1 MFWENLKLLCAQ
13 KGVSPN
19 AMAEELSIS
28 SGSITN
34 WKRGIMP
41 RETALQKIADYFN
54 VTVQEL
60 TQSKIELSSQRR
72 DNQNLVL
79 LCQDKVRLIP
89 LYESASAGFGLVATN
104 EIIDYV
110 PLFISEESEARETL
124 CIKVYGDSMYP
135 KIENGDIIQ
144 VHKQTSV
151 DSGSLAVILLDGEEG
166 LVKRVVYGDTWIE
179 LQSINPM
186 FPPMRFKDEEVL
198 RVRVVGLVKKII
210 KTV

>member
-1 MFWENLKLLCAQ
+1 MFWENLKLLCSE
-13 KGVSPN
+13 KGISPN

-34 WKRGIMP
+34 WKRGVMP
-41 RETALQKIADYFN
+41 RGNALKKISDYFG
-54 VTVQEL
+54 VSVQEL
-60 TQSKIELSSQRR
+60 TQSKIESNKSRR
-72 DNQNLVL
+72 ETQTLIPL
-79 LCQDKVRLIP
+79 EQHKVRLVP
-89 LYESASAGFGLVATN
+89 LYESASAGLGLVATN
-104 EIIDYV
+104 DIVDYI
-110 PLFISEESEARETL
+110 PLYIAEDSEAEETL

-151 DSGSLAVILLDGEEG
+151 DSGSIAVILLDGDEG
-166 LVKRVVYGDTWIE
+166 LVKRVIYGETWIE
-179 LQSINPM
+179 LHSINPM
-186 FPPMRFKDEEVL
+186 FPPMRFQGEEVL